1 MKKNKTIIAITSI
14 LFALVLF
21 FIIFFFSRPLVVFF
35 VGNLDSNYIEELSK
49 PSALTLYYRT
59 KVVVN
64 PDDNSLNNADFIINH
79 SVIGLDKEN
88 VYEMEYDPESL
99 IEPYATNL
107 GSDVTYLYDST
118 DDKEVEILDYL
129 NSRISDLNAVSYESE
144 IGRADH
150 GLFQQRV
157 GDGVII
163 TLSLSE
169 TISFLRTL
177 DSPQIAVTYLDA
189 AALEAIEPYI
199 VFSPDWDS
207 LIRENL
213 RKAL

>member
-21 FIIFFFSRPLVVFF
+21 FLIFFFSRPLVVFF

-59 KVVVN
+59 KVVAN
-64 PDDNSLNNADFIINH
+64 PSDNSLNNADLIINH

-99 IEPYATNL
+99 IEPYVANL

-129 NSRISDLNAVSYESE
+129 NSRISDLNAVSYESG
-144 IGRADH
+144 IM
-150 GLFQQRV
+150 
-157 GDGVII
+157 
-163 TLSLSE
+163 
-169 TISFLRTL
+169 
-177 DSPQIAVTYLDA
+177 
-189 AALEAIEPYI
+189 
-199 VFSPDWDS
+199 VFSS
-207 LIRENL
+207 RG
-213 RKAL
+213 